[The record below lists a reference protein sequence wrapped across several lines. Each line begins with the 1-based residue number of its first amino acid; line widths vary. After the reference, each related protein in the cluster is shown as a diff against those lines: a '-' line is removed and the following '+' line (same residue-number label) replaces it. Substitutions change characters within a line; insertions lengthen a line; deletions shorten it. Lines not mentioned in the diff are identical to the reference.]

1 MYFKL
6 FYYLCIDL
14 FLILVNNYDHIYSK
28 IMGQVGGGQ
37 SFWQGAAL
45 IKMIVLLELS
55 EQTGILPF

>member
-28 IMGQVGGGQ
+28 IMGQVGGGAKLLTGGSTNKDD
-37 SFWQGAAL
+37 SF
-45 IKMIVLLELS
+45 IRI
-55 EQTGILPF
+55 I